1 MSGLFR
7 TLNIGSESLST
18 TRMGVDTA
26 GHNIANAQVEGYS
39 RQRVN
44 LKARE
49 PHQKGGVLL
58 GAGAYAES
66 IDRAH
71 DQWNEKQLNRAN
83 QSAGASSAKLT
94 ALKSIEGLFSPDLQS
109 GVDVE
114 ITNFFKSAQDLSNF
128 PDDVTI
134 RTSFRESA
142 RSLAQS
148 FQRVDGGLERER
160 LDLNQKIA
168 FEVSSVDDSMQQVAR
183 LNGQIR
189 EQEVLPGSHANDLRD
204 ERDRLLRDMT
214 RKIDISYYENQNG
227 MVCVR
232 GPGDSMLV
240 DGVMAT
246 HMYVQPGGD
255 KAGMNDVMIE
265 GAEGGMDFN
274 LSRHV
279 GNGQIS
285 AMLEVRDKVIPG
297 LASKNNQLATA
308 MGGSINEVHSQGYG
322 LNGFQESAG
331 RNLFKV
337 AVDPANAAA
346 GMSLEDA
353 VEASTDAISF
363 ASTPMASGDNVVGA
377 RILALKDHKIL
388 DGRSDFLQFYSDMV
402 GGFGTEV
409 VRAEHVN
416 QAEEVLVKDLQNR
429 REAVSGVSLDEEATN
444 LMRWQAN
451 FAASSKLITT
461 VDEMLDTVLSM
472 KR

>member
-168 FEVSSVDDSMQQVAR
+168 FVVLAPPLLSVAKQTD
-183 LNGQIR
+183 I
-189 EQEVLPGSHANDLRD
+189 LP
-204 ERDRLLRDMT
+204 
-214 RKIDISYYENQNG
+214 
-227 MVCVR
+227 
-232 GPGDSMLV
+232 
-240 DGVMAT
+240 
-246 HMYVQPGGD
+246 
-255 KAGMNDVMIE
+255 
-265 GAEGGMDFN
+265 
-274 LSRHV
+274 
-279 GNGQIS
+279 
-285 AMLEVRDKVIPG
+285 
-297 LASKNNQLATA
+297 
-308 MGGSINEVHSQGYG
+308 
-322 LNGFQESAG
+322 
-331 RNLFKV
+331 
-337 AVDPANAAA
+337 
-346 GMSLEDA
+346 
-353 VEASTDAISF
+353 
-363 ASTPMASGDNVVGA
+363 
-377 RILALKDHKIL
+377 
-388 DGRSDFLQFYSDMV
+388 
-402 GGFGTEV
+402 
-409 VRAEHVN
+409 
-416 QAEEVLVKDLQNR
+416 LQN
-429 REAVSGVSLDEEATN
+429 D
-444 LMRWQAN
+444 Q
-451 FAASSKLITT
+451 
-461 VDEMLDTVLSM
+461 
-472 KR
+472 